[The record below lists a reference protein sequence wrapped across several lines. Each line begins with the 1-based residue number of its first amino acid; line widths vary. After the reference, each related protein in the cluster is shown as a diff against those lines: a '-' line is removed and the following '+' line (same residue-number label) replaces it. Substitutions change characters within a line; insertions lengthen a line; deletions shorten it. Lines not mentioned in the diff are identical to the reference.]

1 MLNASQELQILVKP
15 AIWSM
20 VLMVLEDVTL
30 VLLLTV
36 NTVIKTP
43 VSVLLVLKA
52 FLMTDQE
59 FAMLVMSKTAK
70 SVFQATLRLV

>member
-1 MLNASQELQILVKP
+1 
-15 AIWSM
+15 
-20 VLMVLEDVTL
+20 MVLEDVTL

-59 FAMLVMSKTAK
+59 FALHVSSKTAK
-70 SVFQATLRLV
+70 SVFKETLRLV